1 MATPVL
7 QPIALTVREA
17 VIFSR
22 IGKTKLYEL
31 MASGQIESV
40 KVDGRR
46 LVSTESLRAY
56 FARLQAEQIGR
67 AA

>member
-7 QPIALTVREA
+7 EPIALTVREA

-46 LVSTESLRAY
+46 LVPTESLRGY
-56 FARLQAEQIGR
+56 FARLQAEQVGR
-67 AA
+67 VA

>member
-7 QPIALTVREA
+7 EPLALTVREA

-31 MASGQIESV
+31 MASGQIKSV

-46 LVSTESLRAY
+46 LVSTESLRTY
-56 FARLQAEQIGR
+56 FARLEAEQIGR